1 MQFHEVLRMHN
12 VIPLLVDCVA
22 KARHANAVIYSCQTL
37 LNLIE
42 FHEPSQVALQE
53 SHGARVL
60 RDVLDKAGKGE
71 EDIKKHVRI
80 VMQKAKI
87 KERAACS
94 IL

>member
-1 MQFHEVLRMHN
+1 
-12 VIPLLVDCVA
+12 
-22 KARHANAVIYSCQTL
+22 
-37 LNLIE
+37 
-42 FHEPSQVALQE
+42 
-53 SHGARVL
+53 VL